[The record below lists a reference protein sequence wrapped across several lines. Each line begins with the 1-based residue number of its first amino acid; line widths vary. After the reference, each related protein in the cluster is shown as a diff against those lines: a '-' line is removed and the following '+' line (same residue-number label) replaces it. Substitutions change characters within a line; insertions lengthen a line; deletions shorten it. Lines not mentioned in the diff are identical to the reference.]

1 MRRLAFGEVPE
12 VGSKVRIIH
21 DGRVT
26 KTEKNGQGRTRIYV
40 HPKYRGDT
48 VIPWTFFVEGAVDR
62 AAPEFHVTEEAPP
75 NWVTGAMYCSPGG
88 DVTGNDYYL
97 RVKGGWKAVS
107 DGDFF
112 EDGSIYITSEFLRKL
127 KIMETKK

>member
-26 KTEKNGQGRTRIYV
+26 KMEKNAQGKTRIYV
-40 HPKYRGDT
+40 QPDYRGDE

-62 AAPEFHVTEEAPP
+62 AAPEFHVTEEAPRK
-75 NWVTGAMYCSPGG
+75 WVTGAMYCSPGA
-88 DVTGNDYYL
+88 DPTGNAYYL
-97 RVKGGWKAVS
+97 RRRDGWKAVS
-107 DGDFF
+107 NEEIFH
-112 EDGSIYITSEFLRKL
+112 DGSVYLTEGFLRKL
-127 KIMETKK
+127 KIMEIKK